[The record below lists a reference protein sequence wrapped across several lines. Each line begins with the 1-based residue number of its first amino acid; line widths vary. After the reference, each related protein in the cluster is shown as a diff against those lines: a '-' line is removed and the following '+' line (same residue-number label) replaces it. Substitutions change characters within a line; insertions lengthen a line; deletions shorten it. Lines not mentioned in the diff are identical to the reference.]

1 MEKKHIQNITE
12 TDETVT
18 ITFGKSNPEPLQ
30 EIIDDANNKA
40 VSDINFKPTDGMVTE
55 AVKGLAW
62 RKEHGRGG
70 TQVAVARATSIK
82 NRQNLSPDVVKRMYS
97 FFSRHEVDKQ
107 AEGFSVGED
116 GYPSAGRIA
125 WALWGGD
132 AGFSW
137 SKRKVEEIKREEEKG
152 KDIMETKDKKIAD
165 KDYSSTKTE
174 KFFRTATISKKD
186 LDENTRTIG
195 LSFSSETPYE
205 RNFGMEIIDHDKM
218 DLEFLDSGNAPLL
231 LDHDATKQ
239 IGIIEKVTVADKRGR
254 ASVRFGKSDL
264 ANSVFQDV
272 QDGIRTNVSFGY
284 EILDMEKVKGYED
297 EDDDK
302 NSYRVATRPLEI
314 SLVSIPADTT
324 VGVNRSKENINNN
337 TTISEEIKVMEKEN
351 KIQEQ
356 KAPAVDNAKL
366 TEEVRKQELDRVRE
380 ISAIGSRHNMRT
392 FADDS
397 IKSGVSVAQ
406 FKGLVLEKIGNE
418 KPLETPVDSVDMSAK
433 EQKEY
438 SLTRMINAQMS
449 GNYANAG
456 FEKEVSDEI
465 AKKSQKTA
473 RGFFVPQ
480 EVWKRD
486 LSVGTNSAGGF
497 LRPDVHRGDLYIDLL
512 RDEATIGKL
521 GATVLNGLSG
531 NIQVP
536 KMAGGSSASFVAENS
551 AVSENNPSFAQ
562 KTMTAKSL
570 GGFIDVS
577 RHLLAQS
584 SPSVD
589 QILRADMISAI
600 ANKIDD
606 VAFEGGGSNEP
617 TGVLGGSPNVIA
629 IGTNGGAV
637 TYASTI
643 DCITQVAKD
652 KGLRGNLGYVTT
664 PEVIGSM
671 RTTPKVSSTDSV
683 MIMND
688 ANTLNGYNIFGTNQ
702 MPSNLTKGSTSGT
715 CHALIFGNF
724 ADVMIGFFSAVDVL
738 VDPYTASSS
747 GITRLVFMQDM
758 DIIVRHDESFGAIK
772 DITV

>member
-1 MEKKHIQNITE
+1 
-12 TDETVT
+12 
-18 ITFGKSNPEPLQ
+18 
-30 EIIDDANNKA
+30 
-40 VSDINFKPTDGMVTE
+40 
-55 AVKGLAW
+55 
-62 RKEHGRGG
+62 
-70 TQVAVARATSIK
+70 
-82 NRQNLSPDVVKRMYS
+82 
-97 FFSRHEVDKQ
+97 
-107 AEGFSVGED
+107 
-116 GYPSAGRIA
+116 
-125 WALWGGD
+125 
-132 AGFSW
+132 
-137 SKRKVEEIKREEEKG
+137 
-152 KDIMETKDKKIAD
+152 
-165 KDYSSTKTE
+165 
-174 KFFRTATISKKD
+174 
-186 LDENTRTIG
+186 
-195 LSFSSETPYE
+195 
-205 RNFGMEIIDHDKM
+205 
-218 DLEFLDSGNAPLL
+218 
-231 LDHDATKQ
+231 
-239 IGIIEKVTVADKRGR
+239 
-254 ASVRFGKSDL
+254 
-264 ANSVFQDV
+264 
-272 QDGIRTNVSFGY
+272 
-284 EILDMEKVKGYED
+284 MEKVKGYDD

-302 NSYRVATRPLEI
+302 ASYRVATRPLEI

-392 FADDS
+392 FADES

-433 EQKEY
+433 SKEY

-473 RGFFVPQ
+473 RGFCTSGSL
-480 EVWKRD
+480 ERD

-512 RDEATIGKL
+512 RDMKATIGRL

-531 NIQVP
+531 NVSSA
-536 KMAGGSSASFVAENS
+536 KMAGGSSTSFVAENS

-606 VAFEGGGSNEP
+606 VAFEGGASNEP
-617 TGVLGGSPNVIA
+617 TGILGGSPNVIA

-652 KGLRGNLGYVTT
+652 KGLRSHLGYVTT

-702 MPSNLTKGSTSGT
+702 MPSNLTKGSTSGS

-724 ADVMIGFFSAVDVL
+724 ADVMIGFFSRMYWLTLILLHLVVL
-738 VDPYTASSS
+738 LD
-747 GITRLVFMQDM
+747 
-758 DIIVRHDESFGAIK
+758 
-772 DITV
+772 

>member
-18 ITFGKSNPEPLQ
+18 ITFGKSNPEPIEELI
-30 EIIDDANNKA
+30 EEANDRA
-40 VSDINFKPTDGMVTE
+40 VSDINFKPTDAMVQE
-55 AVKGLAW
+55 AERGLKW

-70 TQVAVARATSIK
+70 TAVGVARATSIK
-82 NRQNLSPDVVKRMYS
+82 NRENLSPDTVKRMFS
-97 FFSRHEVDKQ
+97 FFSRHEGNKTT
-107 AEGFSVGED
+107 EGFKVGED
-116 GYPSAGRIA
+116 GYPSASRIA

-132 AGFSW
+132 AGYSW
-137 SKRKVEEIKREEEKG
+137 SRRKVAEIKREEEKSNNV
-152 KDIMETKDKKIAD
+152 METKNKKVED
-165 KDYSSTKTE
+165 KDYSSQKTE
-174 KFFRTATISKKD
+174 KFFRTATIEKKD
-186 LDENTRTIG
+186 LDENNRTIN

-264 ANSVFQDV
+264 ASDVFQDV

-284 EILDMEKVKGYED
+284 EILDMEKVKGYD
-297 EDDDK
+297 DDDDDK
-302 NSYRVATRPLEI
+302 ASYRVATRPLEI

-324 VGVNRSKENINNN
+324 VGVNRAKENKTN
-337 TTISEEIKVMEKEN
+337 TTITEEIKVMEKEN

-356 KAPAVDNAKL
+356 KVPAVDNAKL

-380 ISAIGSRHNMRT
+380 ISAIGSRHNLRS
-392 FADDS
+392 FADES

-418 KPLETPVDSVDMSAK
+418 KPLETPVDSVDMNEK

-449 GNYANAG
+449 GNYNNAG

-465 AKKSQKTA
+465 ARKSNKTA

-512 RDEATIGKL
+512 RDEATIGRL

-589 QILRADMISAI
+589 QILRSDMISAI

-617 TGVLGGSPNVIA
+617 TGILGGSPNVIA
-629 IGTNGGAV
+629 IGTNGGAI

-664 PEVIGSM
+664 PEVIGAM
-671 RTTPKVSSTDSV
+671 RTTAKVSSTDSV

-688 ANTLNGYNIFGTNQ
+688 ANTLNGYNIYGTNQ
-702 MPSNLTKGSTSGT
+702 MPSNLTKGSTSGS

-724 ADVMIGFFSAVDVL
+724 ADVMLGFFSAVDVL

>member
-18 ITFGKSNPEPLQ
+18 ITFGKSNPEPIEELV
-30 EIIDDANNKA
+30 EEANTKA
-40 VSDINFKPTDGMVTE
+40 VSDIDTKPTDGMVTE
-55 AVKGLAW
+55 AIKGLEW

-70 TQVAVARATSIK
+70 TAVGVARATSIK
-82 NRQNLSPDVVKRMYS
+82 NRENLSPDTIKRMYS
-97 FFSRHEVDKQ
+97 YFSRHEVDKQ
-107 AEGFSVGED
+107 GEGYKPGED
-116 GYPSAGRIA
+116 GFPSAGRIA

-132 AGFSW
+132 AGYSW
-137 SKRKVEEIKREEEKG
+137 SKRKVAEIKREEEKSNN
-152 KDIMETKDKKIAD
+152 IMETKDKKIID
-165 KDYSSTKTE
+165 KDFSSKKTE
-174 KFFRTATISKKD
+174 KFFRTVSLNKKD
-186 LDENTRTIG
+186 LDEENRSIN

-231 LDHDATKQ
+231 LDHDPVKQ

-264 ANSVFQDV
+264 ADSVFQDV

-284 EILDMEKVKGYED
+284 EIMDMEKVKGYD
-297 EDDDK
+297 DDDDDK
-302 NSYRVATRPLEI
+302 ASYRVSTRPLEI

-324 VGVNRSKENINNN
+324 VGVNRAKENNNN
-337 TTISEEIKVMEKEN
+337 NETIKEIKVMEKEN

-356 KAPAVDNAKL
+356 KSVVVDNAKL
-366 TEEVRKQELDRVRE
+366 TEEVRKTELDRVRE
-380 ISAIGSRHNMRT
+380 ISAIGSKHNLRS
-392 FADDS
+392 FADES

-406 FKGLVLEKIGNE
+406 FKGLVLEKIGND

-438 SLTRMINAQMS
+438 SLTRMINAQVS
-449 GNYANAG
+449 GNYADAG

-465 AKKSQKTA
+465 AKRSNKSA

-497 LRPDVHRGDLYIDLL
+497 LRPDVHRSDLYIDLL
-512 RDEATIGKL
+512 RDEATIGRL

-536 KMAGGSSASFVAENS
+536 KMAGGSSAGFVAENS
-551 AVSENNPSFAQ
+551 AVAENNPSFAQ

-584 SPSVD
+584 SPSID
-589 QILRADMISAI
+589 GILRADMISAI

-617 TGVLGGSPNVIA
+617 SGILDGSPNVIA

-637 TYASTI
+637 TYSSTI

-702 MPSNLTKGSTSGT
+702 MPSNLTKGSTSGS
-715 CHALIFGNF
+715 CHAMIFGNF
-724 ADVMIGFFSAVDVL
+724 AEVMIGFFSAVDVL

>member
-18 ITFGKSNPEPLQ
+18 ITFGKSNPEPIEELV
-30 EIIDDANNKA
+30 EEANTKA
-40 VSDINFKPTDGMVTE
+40 VSDIDTKPTDGMVTE
-55 AVKGLAW
+55 AIKGLEW

-70 TQVAVARATSIK
+70 TAVGVARATSIK
-82 NRQNLSPDVVKRMYS
+82 NRENLSPDTIKRMYS
-97 FFSRHEVDKQ
+97 YFSRHEVDKQ
-107 AEGFSVGED
+107 GEGYKPGED
-116 GYPSAGRIA
+116 GFPSAGRIA

-132 AGFSW
+132 AGYSW
-137 SKRKVEEIKREEEKG
+137 SKRKVAEIKREEEKSNN
-152 KDIMETKDKKIAD
+152 IMETKDKKIVD
-165 KDYSSTKTE
+165 KDFSSKKTE
-174 KFFRTATISKKD
+174 KFFRTVSLNKKD
-186 LDENTRTIG
+186 LDEENRSIN

-231 LDHDATKQ
+231 LDHDPIKQ

-264 ANSVFQDV
+264 ADSVFRDV

-284 EILDMEKVKGYED
+284 EIMDMEKVKGYD
-297 EDDDK
+297 DDDDDK
-302 NSYRVATRPLEI
+302 ASYRVSTRPLEI

-324 VGVNRSKENINNN
+324 VGVNRAKENNNN
-337 TTISEEIKVMEKEN
+337 NETIKEIKVMEKEN

-356 KAPAVDNAKL
+356 KSVVVDNAKL
-366 TEEVRKQELDRVRE
+366 TEEVRKTELDRVRE
-380 ISAIGSRHNMRT
+380 ISAIGSKHNLRS
-392 FADDS
+392 FADES

-406 FKGLVLEKIGNE
+406 FKGLVLEKIGND

-438 SLTRMINAQMS
+438 SLTRMINAQVS
-449 GNYANAG
+449 GNYADAG

-465 AKKSQKTA
+465 AKRSNKSA

-497 LRPDVHRGDLYIDLL
+497 LRPDVHRSDLYIDLL
-512 RDEATIGKL
+512 RDEATIGRL

-536 KMAGGSSASFVAENS
+536 KMAGGSSAGFVAENS
-551 AVSENNPSFAQ
+551 AVAENNPSFAQ

-584 SPSVD
+584 SPSID
-589 QILRADMISAI
+589 GILRADMISAI

-617 TGVLGGSPNVIA
+617 SGILDGSPNVIA

-637 TYASTI
+637 TYASTV

-702 MPSNLTKGSTSGT
+702 MPSNLTKGSTSGS
-715 CHALIFGNF
+715 CHAMIFGNF
-724 ADVMIGFFSAVDVL
+724 AEVMIGFFSAVDVL

>member
-18 ITFGKSNPEPLQ
+18 ITFGKSNPEPIEELI
-30 EIIDDANNKA
+30 EEANNKA
-40 VSDINFKPTDGMVTE
+40 VSDINFKPTDAMVEE
-55 AVKGLAW
+55 AERGLKW

-70 TQVAVARATSIK
+70 TAVGVARATSIK
-82 NRQNLSPDVVKRMYS
+82 NRENLSPDTVKRMFS
-97 FFSRHEVDKQ
+97 FFSRHEGNKT
-107 AEGFSVGED
+107 AEGFKPGED
-116 GYPSAGRIA
+116 GYPSASRIA

-132 AGFSW
+132 AGYSW
-137 SKRKVEEIKREEEKG
+137 SRRKVAEIKREEEKSNNV
-152 KDIMETKDKKIAD
+152 METKNKKVED
-165 KDYSSTKTE
+165 KDYSSQKTE
-174 KFFRTATISKKD
+174 KFFRTATIEKKD
-186 LDENTRTIG
+186 LDENNRTIN

-218 DLEFLDSGNAPLL
+218 VLEFLDSGNAPLL

-264 ANSVFQDV
+264 ASDVFQDV

-284 EILDMEKVKGYED
+284 EILDMEKVKGYD
-297 EDDDK
+297 DDDDDK
-302 NSYRVATRPLEI
+302 ASYRVATRPLEI

-324 VGVNRSKENINNN
+324 VGVNRAKENKTN
-337 TTISEEIKVMEKEN
+337 TTITEEIKVMEKEN

-356 KAPAVDNAKL
+356 KVPAVDNAKL

-380 ISAIGSRHNMRT
+380 ISAIGSRHNLRS
-392 FADDS
+392 FADES

-418 KPLETPVDSVDMSAK
+418 KPLETPVDSVDMNEK

-449 GNYANAG
+449 GNYNNAG

-465 AKKSQKTA
+465 ARKSNKTA

-512 RDEATIGKL
+512 RDEATIGRL

-589 QILRADMISAI
+589 QILRSDMISAI

-617 TGVLGGSPNVIA
+617 TGILGGSPNVIA
-629 IGTNGGAV
+629 IGTNGGAI

-664 PEVIGSM
+664 PEVIGAM
-671 RTTPKVSSTDSV
+671 RTTAKVSSTDSV

-688 ANTLNGYNIFGTNQ
+688 ANTLNGYNIYGTNQ
-702 MPSNLTKGSTSGT
+702 MPSNLTKGSTSGS

-724 ADVMIGFFSAVDVL
+724 ADVMLGFFSAVDVL